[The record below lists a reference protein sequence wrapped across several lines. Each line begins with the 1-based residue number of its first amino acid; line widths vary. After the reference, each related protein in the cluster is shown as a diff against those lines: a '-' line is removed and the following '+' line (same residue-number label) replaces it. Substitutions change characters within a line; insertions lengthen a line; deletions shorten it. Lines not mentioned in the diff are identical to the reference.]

1 MVKRLFSLFLA
12 LMLAF
17 SCVSI
22 VIAVDGDAYDVSV
35 VNTDDTM
42 TKLDYLI
49 KKFPHGKYWNHMGSS
64 KNNPE
69 GVTDTPCSSHSNCD
83 YYGGCSCNSY
93 DGTIQC
99 MGYANQIAYEITGV
113 DRKQYEES
121 STLDVSKLRVG
132 DIIREGGHSVCV
144 TGVNGNKISIT
155 DCNYGARCIIRWITV
170 DKSWFTRVEYVLHC
184 KTNNRVNSNVNF
196 HDEYKNGNTPV
207 TPPPSYDDDE
217 GTTAPTNPTNPSN
230 PSNPTNPP
238 STPAEKGESWQMEKD
253 SALNIR
259 SSASTGASLV
269 GSVPA
274 GGIFNVYEKSFDGEY
289 LWARVEYNGT
299 QGYSVLNYAS
309 YVSGTYETAEL
320 SQLKD
325 SYNTRDGINLT
336 WKKVSGADRY
346 NVNLYDSKGK
356 LLEAFK
362 CSGNSYT
369 IKDKAAGNYLVGIA
383 ATNSLTPSWI
393 VEGERKALELK
404 QVVVKATAMTLRK
417 TGNLEAG
424 KSGQLAPTFTPSDT
438 TDKTVTWK
446 SSNPKVVT
454 VDSDGLVKAITSG
467 TAVITCT
474 SNQNPKLTAS
484 CKFTVKPSSVT
495 TVQTVSGTT
504 ENSIGL
510 KWNKSTGAT
519 GYYIYRYNTSTKKN
533 VKIGETK
540 NTYYTDKGLKADTE
554 YAYIVRPVAIL
565 SSGGIGG
572 NYKSFSASTLPSKV
586 TGVKQ
591 AGTDTGRVKLTW
603 NKAKTDVYGYV
614 VYRYDTAKKKYVKLA
629 VAETNSY
636 IAMDSPAKIGKYRIV
651 AAVKLSDGYGF
662 STASD
667 VFSGITG
674 LAAPTVKT
682 ASDKSNVK
690 LTWSKVPYA
699 THYQVYRLSGGKKVL
714 VKTVTA
720 DTTSYTDKNLKSAT
734 EYTYYVRAARVHSQS
749 LNLFS
754 NQVSVKVKTK

>member
-1 MVKRLFSLFLA
+1 MFKRLFSLFLA
-12 LMLAF
+12 LLLIF
-17 SCVSI
+17 SCVS
-22 VIAVDGDAYDVSV
+22 VAVAVDGDTNGVSIA
-35 VNTDDTM
+35 NADDTM

-93 DGTIQC
+93 NGTIQC

-113 DRKQYEES
+113 DRMQYEES
-121 STLDVSKLRVG
+121 KTLDVSKLRVG

-144 TGVNGNKISIT
+144 TGVNGDKISIT
-155 DCNYGARCIIRWITV
+155 DCNYGARCIIRWTTV

-196 HDEYKNGNTPV
+196 HDAYKNGNTPV

-217 GTTAPTNPTNPSN
+217 GTTAP
-230 PSNPTNPP
+230 P
-238 STPAEKGESWQMEKD
+238 STPSVPAEKGERWQMEAD

-259 SSASTGASLV
+259 SSANTGASLV

-274 GGIFNVYEKSFDGEY
+274 EGIFNVYEKSFDGEY

-320 SQLKD
+320 SPLKE
-325 SYNTRDGINLT
+325 SYNTRDGIDLT
-336 WKKVSGADRY
+336 WNKVSGADRY
-346 NVNLYDSKGK
+346 NINLYDSKGK
-356 LLEAFK
+356 LIETFK
-362 CSGNSYT
+362 SNGNSYT

-404 QVVVKATAMTLRK
+404 PAVVRATAMTLRK
-417 TGNLEAG
+417 TGSLEAG
-424 KSGQLAPTFTPSDT
+424 KSGQLTPSFTPSDT

-446 SSNPKVVT
+446 SSNPKVAT
-454 VDSDGLVKAITSG
+454 VGADGTVKGISPG

-510 KWNKSTGAT
+510 KWSKSIGAT

-533 VKIGETK
+533 VKIGATK
-540 NTYYTDKGLKADTE
+540 NTWYTDKGLKADTR
-554 YAYIVRPVAIL
+554 YTYIVRPVAIL

-572 NYKSFSASTLPSKV
+572 NYKSFSAATLPTKV

-614 VYRYDTAKKKYVKLA
+614 VYRYNTAKKKYVKLA

-636 IAMDSPAKIGKYRIV
+636 IATDSPAKIGKYRIV

-662 STASD
+662 SAASD

-674 LAAPTVKT
+674 LAVPTVKT

-690 LTWSKVPYA
+690 LVWSKVPYA
-699 THYQVYRLSGGKKVL
+699 THYQVYRLVGGKRVL
-714 VKTVTA
+714 LKTVTA
-720 DTTSYTDKNLKSAT
+720 NTTSFMDKNLKSAT
-734 EYTYYVRAARVHSQS
+734 EYTYYVRAARVHSKT
-749 LNLFS
+749 LKLFS
-754 NQVSVKVKTK
+754 NQVSIKVKTK